1 MFCLACGFRIILE
14 VNIHSLCGEQKA
26 METRNKFIVIGS
38 LLWIVLVRSF
48 DPALLSFFPYWNST
62 LYHNIVNSLTVVFYI
77 ILPVFGLLID
87 NKFGLLNTTSACTFI
102 GVLSSLSHAIALVI
116 NSSTSTATDT
126 VSRVVLPLNLFTRL
140 YFEISVFCFATEQ
153 LIEMSSSSNQ
163 LSSFVWWFVWCRRI
177 GATITAVSSCLT
189 YNNHYYEIY
198 LSSTHLSFLSMIL
211 ISTLFIKRW
220 AFRYIYSENPFKIT
234 SSVLCFALKNKYPSN
249 RSALTHWEEVKPSRI
264 NLGKAKY
271 GGPFSEKDVD
281 SVKVFIHLLLLTVM
295 VTMIF
300 FPYQTLARLLTDKQS
315 FKECLLYGT
324 YFIEY
329 AVVIVVVPVYQL
341 IIKPY
346 CLVPIKVSMLQ
357 RTGIGIAL
365 TVLGKLGYV
374 ILDLSV
380 SVSIYINHNEAI
392 CLLQSTLN
400 GTNSH
405 DLIKSSSLL
414 YYYMIPS
421 CINSFGVL
429 LITVGSFEFVFAQ
442 APHSMRGLLIRL
454 WFSIG
459 GIYEIAGWMMIKPF
473 KAVSEY
479 LVPSCELYI
488 LIMNFLFMLVSLI
501 LFILFSKRYKLN
513 SNEELHDETQFNS
526 CDQSKR
532 YGSMGVLN

>member
-14 VNIHSLCGEQKA
+14 VNIHSLYGEQKA

-62 LYHNIVNSLTVVFYI
+62 LYHSIVNSLTVVFYI
-77 ILPVFGLLID
+77 LLPVLGLLID

-102 GVLSSLSHAIALVI
+102 GVLSSLSHVIALVI
-116 NSSTSTATDT
+116 NSTSTATDT

-163 LSSFVWWFVWCRRI
+163 LSGFVWWFVWCRRI
-177 GATITAVSSCLT
+177 GTTITVVSSCLT
-189 YNNHYYEIY
+189 FNNHYYKVY
-198 LSSTHLSFLSMIL
+198 LSSTHLSFLLMIL
-211 ISTLFIKRW
+211 ISTLFIKQW
-220 AFRYIYSENPFKIT
+220 AIRYIYSENPFKIT

-281 SVKVFIHLLLLTVM
+281 SVKAFIHLLLLTVM

-300 FPYQTLARLLTDKQS
+300 FPYQTLARLLTGKQS
-315 FKECLLYGT
+315 FKTCLLYGT

-329 AVVIVVVPVYQL
+329 AVVIVAVPVYQL

-380 SVSIYINHNEAI
+380 SVPIYINHNETI
-392 CLLQSTLN
+392 CLLQSTPN
-400 GTNSH
+400 VSY
-405 DLIKSSSLL
+405 S

-421 CINSFGVL
+421 CVNSFGVL

-513 SNEELHDETQFNS
+513 SNEELRDETQFNS
-526 CDQSKR
+526 CDQSNR